1 MRDDRAHRT
10 CVSVGAVLLCLGAPA
25 GVPMVSETIA
35 PVAPCGP
42 VAPVGAVL

>member
-25 GVPMVSETIA
+25 DVPMVSETVA
-35 PVAPCGP
+35 PVAPCGS